1 MVYPVLLAA
10 MLALAPLAEA
20 SQAPTALTHA
30 EAARVAE
37 EGRNAEALAAFQRL
51 AAANPGDHV
60 ARLWIARLHARMG
73 HQDLAEPV
81 YRSVLLEDPNSVEAM
96 TGVAAALIARYEPES
111 ALELLERAAR
121 LAPMND
127 EVMNLTGRAREQ
139 QGRSSEA
146 ITYYERAADVAPT
159 APRRQTLEAARLSH
173 LSRIELRGMSELFDD
188 ASPDT
193 RGGDI
198 ALNIRISDAVR
209 IIGRGQVARKFAMD
223 EQRGGGGL
231 EWRVKPTTLL
241 RGQVLVGPD
250 NVVLPESDV
259 LGEIE
264 HSYKNALW
272 IGTLRHFTFND
283 ASTTFISPAVDWM
296 ATDRFSLGLRYAL
309 SFTDIGTLVSM
320 EAGQS
325 LHVRPVYRITP
336 RVALQ
341 GGYAVGVESFEDFS
355 IDRIGDFR
363 AQTLSG
369 GIRFSLPML
378 TSIIVN
384 YEKQFWRRDDVTV
397 SRIALSLSQRF

>member
-1 MVYPVLLAA
+1 MFFPILLAA
-10 MLALAPLAEA
+10 LFALTPLAEA
-20 SQAPTALTHA
+20 GQAPKVLTHA
-30 EAARVAE
+30 EAARVAD
-37 EGRNAEALAAFQRL
+37 EGRDAEALAAFQRL
-51 AAANPGDHV
+51 AAANPSDQV

-73 HQDLAEPV
+73 HQNLAEPV

-96 TGVAAALIARYEPES
+96 TGVAAALIARFEPEL
-111 ALELLERAAR
+111 ALEMLERAAK
-121 LAPMND
+121 LAPSND
-127 EVMNLTGRAREQ
+127 EVLNLTGRAREQ

-146 ITYYERAADVAPT
+146 ITYFERAVDIAPT

-173 LSRIELRGMSELFDD
+173 LSRIELRGVSELFDD

-198 ALNIRISDAVR
+198 ALNVRLSDAVR
-209 IIGRGQVARKFAMD
+209 IIARGQVERKFALD

-250 NVVLPESDV
+250 NVVLPEGDF

-272 IGTLRHFTFND
+272 IGTLRHFTFNG

-296 ATDRFSLGLRYAL
+296 STDRLSVGLRYAL
-309 SFTDIGTLVSM
+309 SFTDIGSLVSM

-336 RVALQ
+336 RVSLQ
-341 GGYAVGVESFEDFS
+341 GGYAVGVESFEDFA

-369 GIRFSLPML
+369 GIRFNLPIL
-378 TSIIVN
+378 TSIVAN
-384 YEKQFWRRDDVTV
+384 YERQFWRRDDVTL
-397 SRIALSLSQRF
+397 SRVTLSLSQRF